1 MQINSNNHIYEAAPP
16 YLNNR
21 ELAHILRSQLIT
33 EIKESNPDL
42 PDEEIIKQATER
54 AVKENKMIW
63 FGLQGISQPEADK
76 LEQQNIAAYN
86 DLAKDKSGEKVSE
99 LNLGLIRSKVKSI
112 NNLVIDG
119 KEITDFDEFYKTAPK
134 ELVQWACNVVQS
146 SIALS
151 LAERKNFL
159 PESDSPS

>member
-1 MQINSNNHIYEAAPP
+1 MEIHSNNHIYEAVPP
-16 YLNNR
+16 FLNNR

-33 EIKESNPDL
+33 EIKASNPYL
-42 PDEEIIKQATER
+42 PDEEVVKQATDR

-76 LEQQNIAAYN
+76 IEQQSLAAYS
-86 DLAKDKSGEKVSE
+86 DLAKDKAGEKVSE
-99 LNLGLIRSKVKSI
+99 LNQNLIKSKVKSI

-119 KEITDFDEFYKTAPK
+119 NEITTFDEFYRQAPK
-134 ELVQWACNVVQS
+134 ELVRWVCNAVQS
-146 SIALS
+146 TIALS